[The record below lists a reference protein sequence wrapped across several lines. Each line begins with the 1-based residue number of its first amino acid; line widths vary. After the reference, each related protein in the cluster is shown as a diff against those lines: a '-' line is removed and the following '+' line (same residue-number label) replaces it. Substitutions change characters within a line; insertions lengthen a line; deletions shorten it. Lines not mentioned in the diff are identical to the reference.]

1 MQVVN
6 ANVSLKRLEELLI
19 SEERMLLPNPPIEPG
34 LPAVSIKNGFF
45 SWDSKVLIS
54 FFCKSRSILIIH
66 ITATLPVLIM

>member
-45 SWDSKVLIS
+45 SWDSKVLTYFIQHS
-54 FFCKSRSILIIH
+54 FVNLH
-66 ITATLPVLIM
+66 NYYTHWY